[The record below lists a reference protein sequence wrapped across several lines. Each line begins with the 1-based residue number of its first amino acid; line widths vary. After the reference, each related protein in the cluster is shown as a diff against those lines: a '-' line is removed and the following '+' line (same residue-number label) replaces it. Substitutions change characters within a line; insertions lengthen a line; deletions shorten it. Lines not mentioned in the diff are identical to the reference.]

1 MSIACLTQCLPQKCS
16 NMEDTVVVVACVA
29 GDIVL

>member
-16 NMEDTVVVVACVA
+16 NMEDTVVVACVA